1 MALVFKIKFQ
11 DTLRRWV
18 VSEDFNLLTFCLTFS
33 QLEDKIRDLFHLS
46 HTTTLLLTYVDKE
59 NDVVALEDDQDLV
72 DACLVQELNPLRLD
86 VHEKLSTQEPRRKSL
101 ICFTGDDT
109 AESVWKMSPA
119 DTTSGKNQSVSKL
132 ELKHSSGYS
141 LRDRKNLAGSVVPRT
156 PALPNYRAYIVDN
169 LSHHGVQC
177 DGCGMHPIEGP
188 RYKSSKIQNYDLC
201 GSCFDSMGTSTD
213 FEKLDYPETCP
224 QHSHGHVSLFE
235 RGVGFRFLSVKD
247 SLLKALSRCTLA
259 STSRPFYTP
268 DCPFSG
274 QTVEFSSMNE
284 DLRKFDARFIE
295 DVTFSDGAELEPATQ
310 FTKIWRMQNNGTLPW
325 PQGTQL
331 AHIRG
336 STLSLME
343 VVQLELPEGGLACGQ
358 EVDVCVDLGA
368 PNIEGRFVSHWRLML
383 PSGQLFGHT
392 VWVVIQVKSKLGKLN
407 VEVSHRKEE
416 EKGKLNMK
424 VSQSNEGQKRS
435 PLKTI
440 YSSPGLLEG
449 NVNSSVVLPLEE
461 RSLLLETET
470 DIELDGFS
478 FVEKPVENIAIE
490 TDSEVA
496 ETNFDTQMK
505 LLESMG
511 FENRDSNRFWLER
524 NNASMESTLKDIIMD
539 AGWEDKIK
547 NLNEMGFNDQK
558 SNVQLLHKHSGSI
571 KLVVKDLV
579 KMEREANREDT
590 L

>member
-18 VSEDFNLLTFCLTFS
+18 VLEDFNLLTFCLTFS
-33 QLEDKIRDLFHLS
+33 QLEDKIRNLFHLS

-59 NDVVALEDDQDLV
+59 NDVVALEYDQDLV
-72 DACLVQELNPLRLD
+72 DACLVQQLNPLRLD
-86 VHEKLSTQEPRRKSL
+86 VREKLSTQEPRTKSL

-109 AESVWKMSPA
+109 AESVWKMSPV
-119 DTTSGKNQSVSKL
+119 DTTNGENQSLSKL
-132 ELKHSSGYS
+132 L
-141 LRDRKNLAGSVVPRT
+141 P
-156 PALPNYRAYIVDN
+156 PNYRAYIVDN
-169 LSHHGVQC
+169 LSHHGVKC
-177 DGCGMHPIEGP
+177 DECGMHPSEGP

-224 QHSHGHVSLFE
+224 QHSHGYVSLFE
-235 RGVGFRFLSVKD
+235 RGVGFHFLSVKD
-247 SLLKALSRCTLA
+247 HLLKALSRCTLA

-295 DVTFSDGAELEPATQ
+295 DVTYSDGAELEPATQ
-310 FTKIWRMQNNGTLPW
+310 FTKIWRMQNNGNLPW

-343 VVQLELPEGGLACGQ
+343 VVQLELPEGGLARGQ

-407 VEVSHRKEE
+407 MEVSHRKE
-416 EKGKLNMK
+416 
-424 VSQSNEGQKRS
+424 VSHCNEGQKGS
-435 PLKTI
+435 SLKMI

-461 RSLLLETET
+461 RSLVLETET

-490 TDSEVA
+490 TDIEVA

-511 FENRDSNRFWLER
+511 FENRDSNRFWLEI
-524 NNASMESTLKDIIMD
+524 NNASMESTLKDLIMD
-539 AGWEDKIK
+539 AGWEDKVR
-547 NLNEMGFNDQK
+547 NLNEMGFNDQTTI
-558 SNVQLLHKHSGSI
+558 VQLLHKHSGSI